1 MKRLAVEVS
10 FREVHPHWAP
20 LRYKRKHI
28 VAVLEAL
35 QERLHNTRTKNF
47 QMFKL
52 NLEKAEESGI
62 KLPTSVGSWRK
73 QRGSRK
79 TCTSA
84 LLPML
89 KTSTVWITTDYGKF
103 LKR

>member
-28 VAVLEAL
+28 VAMLEAL

-62 KLPTSVGSWRK
+62 KLPTSVG
-73 QRGSRK
+73 
-79 TCTSA
+79 A
-84 LLPML
+84 
-89 KTSTVWITTDYGKF
+89 
-103 LKR
+103 